1 MPARGRE
8 REHQRGESGVAR
20 ERERRL
26 VAGVAREREASGGV
40 AREGERAG
48 VSGERVVGGVG
59 RERGERVDRRGRMG
73 NSGKIVAYESWTR
86 AAIQGGIERPG
97 AGRSFRLNGARAL
110 FRF

>member
-1 MPARGRE
+1 MRSKTPARGRE

-59 RERGERVDRRGRMG
+59 RERGERVGRRGRMG
-73 NSGKIVAYESWTR
+73 NSGKIVAYENLFVESFND
-86 AAIQGGIERPG
+86 IQFGTEGVLLTL
-97 AGRSFRLNGARAL
+97 SKN
-110 FRF
+110 